1 MSVARNTGYN
11 LASQLIP
18 ILFSV
23 ASVPL
28 YLHIVGLE
36 RYGVL
41 ALCWSFLGFLGFLN
55 LGMGPAIA
63 QKIASTRDAHPVE
76 HARLFWTALW
86 LNVATGIAGAFVII
100 VLANQYFGMTAEIS
114 GSLKEEL
121 RGALPWLSSILPVAM
136 VGGVF
141 GGTLIGQDRFL
152 ILNVINTLTSVLMTT
167 LPLAA
172 AYFFEPRLD
181 YVIAASLLAKM
192 LGLLLS
198 FGACL
203 RRMPVRRPRKPE
215 RELAGQLLTFG
226 SWVTVTSLVAP
237 FVVSIDQ
244 FAIGALLGP
253 AAVALYVI
261 PFNLVWR
268 LSMLP
273 ASLAGALSPRFAAAT
288 PAGADMLQSEGTA
301 SLASIFM
308 PICIVGIAGLG
319 PFLHLWLGPVTGKS
333 SLAVAYLFV
342 AAAYANGIARVPHAL
357 IEARGRPDLVT
368 KLVVAYVL
376 PYALALYF
384 FLQWYGLL
392 GAAIVCLI
400 KSICDPLALFLMA
413 KTPWHII
420 RGIVW
425 PSALVFVAT
434 IAALLVPWTS
444 ALHWAIMIILLAM
457 AVVSAFK
464 TMPSSLRPHLQ
475 PLFRHAEAVRRWR
488 FSGSSR

>member
-41 ALCWSFLGFLGFLN
+41 ALCWTFLGFLGFLN

-100 VLANQYFGMTAEIS
+100 ILANQYFGMSAQVP
-114 GSLKEEL
+114 GSLREEL
-121 RGALPWLSSILPVAM
+121 RDALPWLSLILPITM

-152 ILNVINTLTSVLMTT
+152 ILNVLNTLTSVLMIT

-172 AYFFEPRLD
+172 AYFLEPRLE
-181 YVIAASLLAKM
+181 YIITASLLAKM
-192 LGLLLS
+192 VGLLLT
-198 FGACL
+198 FVACL

-226 SWVTVTSLVAP
+226 GWVTVTSLVAP
-237 FVVSIDQ
+237 FVFSIDQ

-308 PICIVGIAGLG
+308 PLCLLGIAGLG
-319 PFLHLWLGPVTGKS
+319 PFLHLWLGSETGKS
-333 SLAVAYLFV
+333 SLAVAYLLLASV
-342 AAAYANGIARVPHAL
+342 YANGIARVPHAL

-368 KLVVAYVL
+368 KLLIAYLL
-376 PYALALYF
+376 PYAIILYF
-384 FLQWYGLL
+384 FLHWYGLL
-392 GAAIVCLI
+392 GAAIACLI
-400 KSICDPLALFLMA
+400 KSICDPVALFVLA
-413 KTPWHII
+413 KTPWPVV
-420 RGIVW
+420 RGIIW
-425 PSALVFVAT
+425 PSVLVLAAT
-434 IAALLVPWTS
+434 LVALLVPWTT
-444 ALHWAIMIILLAM
+444 ALHWVIMMILLAM

-475 PLFRHAEAVRRWR
+475 SLFRHAEAVKRRR
-488 FSGSSR
+488 FS